1 MVEKPRGG
9 FFMSKRYIVAD
20 KISDDYQ
27 KFRVGFS
34 QFDKLCRNA
43 ERPVK
48 AVLLVPTKHNIDDD
62 TSLAAFLRRYN
73 SREIVEDLRAGRDVI
88 LPCGTPFSLET
99 TQSFGS
105 SGDPVIVLAVYTS
118 AGMLN
123 KIDES
128 HNIQSVIVV
137 PGRASDVSEWKQQ
150 WDPYTVSEY

>member
-1 MVEKPRGG
+1 MVEKQIGG
-9 FFMSKRYIVAD
+9 LFMTKRYIVAD
-20 KISDDYQ
+20 KISEDYQ

-43 ERPVK
+43 ESPVK

-73 SREIVEDLRAGRDVI
+73 SREIVEDLRDGRDVI
-88 LPCGTPFSLET
+88 LPCGTSFSLGT
-99 TQSFGS
+99 TQSFGES
-105 SGDPVIVLAVYTS
+105 ADRIIVLAIYTS

-128 HNIQSVIVV
+128 HKIQSVIVV
-137 PGRASDVSEWKQQ
+137 PGKASDVAEWKQE
-150 WDPYTVSEY
+150 WNPTAVSDF